1 MEEDLEL
8 LGKFKK
14 GDQHAF
20 EFLVRKYKIT
30 VFNTIYSII
39 GNTQEADDIAQ
50 EVFLKV
56 YTKAGS
62 FKGESSFSTWL
73 YRITVNKCI
82 DELRKR
88 NNKIISYE
96 TEFGEEE
103 KLKLKDVLASKEADI
118 TEELRQKELQDIIQK
133 AMNSLP
139 EKDRIILTLK
149 EIEGLSYNEI
159 SQIMK
164 ISLAKVKIWLFRAR
178 AETKGE
184 IGFSLSTGGMSYVL
198 YEVQNIV
205 ICLS

>member
-1 MEEDLEL
+1 MEEDFKL
-8 LGKFKK
+8 LARFKK
-14 GDQHAF
+14 GDQQAF
-20 EFLVRKYKIT
+20 ELLVRKYKMV
-30 VFNTIYSII
+30 VFNTVYSIM

-73 YRITVNKCI
+73 YRITVNRCL

-88 NNKIISYE
+88 KIKIISYE
-96 TEFGEEE
+96 TEFSQDE
-103 KLKLKDVLASKEADI
+103 KLRLKDVLASREEDI
-118 TEELRQKELQDIIQK
+118 TEDLRKKELQDVIQK

-159 SQIMK
+159 SKVMK
-164 ISLAKVKIWLFRAR
+164 ISLGKVKIWLFRAR
-178 AETKGE
+178 QKLKEK
-184 IGFSLSTGGMSYVL
+184 LSFL
-198 YEVQNIV
+198 FPEE
-205 ICLS
+205 

>member
-1 MEEDLEL
+1 MEEDFQL
-8 LGKFKK
+8 LAKFKK

-20 EFLVRKYKIT
+20 ELLVRKYKMA

-56 YTKAGS
+56 YTKVGS
-62 FKGESSFSTWL
+62 FKGKSSFSTWL

-88 NNKIISYE
+88 NNRIISYE
-96 TEFGEEE
+96 TEFNEEE
-103 KLKLKDVLASKEADI
+103 KLKLEDVLAGKETDI

-139 EKDRIILTLK
+139 EKYRIILTLK

-159 SQIMK
+159 SRVMK
-164 ISLAKVKIWLFRAR
+164 ISVGKVRIWLFRAR
-178 AETKGE
+178 QKLKEKLAFLYPEGE
-184 IGFSLSTGGMSYVL
+184 
-198 YEVQNIV
+198 
-205 ICLS
+205 

>member
-1 MEEDLEL
+1 MEEDFKL
-8 LGKFKK
+8 LARFKK
-14 GDQHAF
+14 GDQQAF
-20 EFLVRKYKIT
+20 ELLVRKYKMV
-30 VFNTIYSII
+30 VFNTVYSIM

-73 YRITVNKCI
+73 YRITVNRCL

-88 NNKIISYE
+88 KIKIISYE
-96 TEFGEEE
+96 TEFSQDE
-103 KLKLKDVLASKEADI
+103 KLRLKDVLASREEDI
-118 TEELRQKELQDIIQK
+118 TEDLRKKELQDVIQK

-159 SQIMK
+159 SKAME
-164 ISLAKVKIWLFRAR
+164 ISLGKVKIWLFRAR
-178 AETKGE
+178 QKLKEK
-184 IGFSLSTGGMSYVL
+184 LSFL
-198 YEVQNIV
+198 FPEE
-205 ICLS
+205 

>member
-1 MEEDLEL
+1 MEEDFEL
-8 LGKFKK
+8 LARFKK
-14 GDQHAF
+14 GDQQAF
-20 EFLVRKYKIT
+20 ELLVRKYKTT
-30 VFNTIYSII
+30 VFNTVYSIM

-73 YRITVNKCI
+73 YRITVNRCL

-88 NNKIISYE
+88 KIKIISYE
-96 TEFGEEE
+96 TEFSQDE
-103 KLKLKDVLASKEADI
+103 KLRLKDVLASREEDI
-118 TEELRQKELQDIIQK
+118 TEDLRKKELQDVIQK

-159 SQIMK
+159 SKAME
-164 ISLAKVKIWLFRAR
+164 ISLGKVKIWLFRAR
-178 AETKGE
+178 QKLKEK
-184 IGFSLSTGGMSYVL
+184 LSFL
-198 YEVQNIV
+198 FPEE
-205 ICLS
+205 

>member
-1 MEEDLEL
+1 MEEDFKL
-8 LGKFKK
+8 LARFKK
-14 GDQHAF
+14 GDQQAF
-20 EFLVRKYKIT
+20 ELLVRKYKMV
-30 VFNTIYSII
+30 VFNTVYSIM

-73 YRITVNKCI
+73 YRITVNRCV

-88 NNKIISYE
+88 KIKIISYE
-96 TEFGEEE
+96 TEFSQDE
-103 KLKLKDVLASKEADI
+103 KLRLKDVLASREEDI
-118 TEELRQKELQDIIQK
+118 TEDLRKKELQDVIQK

-159 SQIMK
+159 SKVMK
-164 ISLAKVKIWLFRAR
+164 ISLGKVKIWLFRAR
-178 AETKGE
+178 QKLKEK
-184 IGFSLSTGGMSYVL
+184 LSFL
-198 YEVQNIV
+198 FPEE
-205 ICLS
+205 